1 MDSKKRIKEILKEFL
16 PEKENLLPVI
26 KKINQQNSFFSQQAV
41 EMIAEYF
48 GISKSKVFQTASF
61 YDEIKTKK
69 PALVEVGICDSLNC
83 ENKSSEKIIQSLEN
97 FFKVKVED
105 DFNEK
110 LKIKRISCQGRC
122 LVGPIMVVN
131 GNVYEKV
138 TPSFAIET
146 VGSYLG
152 IKAFI

>member
-1 MDSKKRIKEILKEFL
+1 MDLKKRTKEILKEFL
-16 PEKENLLPVI
+16 PEKKNLLGAI
-26 KKINQQNSFFSQQAV
+26 KKINQQNGFFSEQSV
-41 EMIAEYF
+41 ELVAEYF

-97 FFKVKVED
+97 FFQVKVGD

-110 LKIKRISCQGRC
+110 LKIKRISCQGQC
-122 LVGPIMVVN
+122 LSGPIMIIN
-131 GNVYEKV
+131 GQIYERV
-138 TPSFAIET
+138 TPGFAVEI
-146 VGSYLG
+146 VKNYLG
-152 IKAFI
+152 MKI